1 MATLHHICNECS
13 SEFTLKYNE
22 EQTESDPIHCPF
34 CGEYLLEAE
43 EFQDDDD
50 DE

>member
-1 MATLHHICNECS
+1 MATLHHICDECS

-34 CGEYLLEAE
+34 CGEYIYEDMDNVE
-43 EFQDDDD
+43 
-50 DE
+50 DEDE